1 MKSDVVLRVAGTVAM
16 VTGYFI
22 LLYLD
27 TKTGVAIRFF
37 ANIAML
43 PYAIRIK
50 IWDIVALESFFAILD
65 LTKFIQLT
73 V

>member
-1 MKSDVVLRVAGTVAM
+1 MQRDVVMRVMGTVAM

-27 TKTGVAIRFF
+27 VKTGVAVRFL
-37 ANIAML
+37 ANMLML

-50 IWDIVALESFFAILD
+50 LWDIVALESFFAILD
-65 LTKFIQLT
+65 ITKFIQLS